1 MLEDIKNRIRNHSYM
16 SQIERDKQRIQ
27 APAEHFTPSELVQN
41 MIDSLPEELFTDP
54 TKTFIDPA
62 CGDGQFLGEVLIKK
76 LENGID
82 LNTAL
87 DTLYG
92 VDIMRDNVDLCKK
105 RLGGGNIIMGDTLSP
120 ERKLEEQTTKERDLM
135 KKWFGGK
142 SNLKPF
148 LT

>member
-1 MLEDIKNRIRNHSYM
+1 MLGHIKNRIQNHSYM
-16 SQIERDKQRIQ
+16 SQIERDEQRIR
-27 APAEHFTPSELVQN
+27 ATAEHFTPIELVQK
-41 MIDSLPEELFTDP
+41 MLDSLPKELFIDP

-62 CGDGQFLGEVLIKK
+62 CGDGQFLGEVLIRK

-82 LNTAL
+82 LNVAL

>member
-1 MLEDIKNRIRNHSYM
+1 M
-16 SQIERDKQRIQ
+16 
-27 APAEHFTPSELVQN
+27 
-41 MIDSLPEELFTDP
+41 
-54 TKTFIDPA
+54 
-62 CGDGQFLGEVLIKK
+62 
-76 LENGID
+76 ENGID

>member
-1 MLEDIKNRIRNHSYM
+1 MLEDIKNRIRTHSYM